1 MYINKMHYLQHFTFN
16 CLFVFTLIS
25 LTLAWPHDSSRH
37 SSSHHAGHTNKPN
50 DSNNSLANS
59 PFSSSTGV
67 HHSDWHRLEMMDA
80 NGLYLLEW
88 WTKSKDI
95 YFRVTVNTKG
105 FIGLGFSR
113 KSGRMAGA
121 DMVLLWVDDRSGKA
135 NALVSEMK
143 IF

>member
-1 MYINKMHYLQHFTFN
+1 MYINKMHSPQHFTFN

-25 LTLAWPHDSSRH
+25 LTLAWPHDSSH
-37 SSSHHAGHTNKPN
+37 HALHHAGHSNKPN
-50 DSNNSLANS
+50 DSLANIS
-59 PFSSSTGV
+59 SSSTGV

-135 NALVSEMK
+135 NALVSENL
-143 IF
+143 IIQYL